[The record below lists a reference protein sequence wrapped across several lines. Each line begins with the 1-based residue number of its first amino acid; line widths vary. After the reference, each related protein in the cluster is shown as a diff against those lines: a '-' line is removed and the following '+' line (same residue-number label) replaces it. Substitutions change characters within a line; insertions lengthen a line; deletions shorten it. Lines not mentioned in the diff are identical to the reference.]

1 MLSPIYG
8 DLKGSTPT
16 MLTSGTRDLFPIRDH
31 PVHRLVIGVPR
42 FLL

>member
-1 MLSPIYG
+1 MHCSSPTA
-8 DLKGSTPT
+8 GSG
-16 MLTSGTRDLFPIRDH
+16 LYFAVQGADPIRDH